1 MTHSTISVIGSANV
15 DLIMKME
22 RLPRVGESVPDAVFV
37 QTFGGKGAN
46 QAVAAARAGGEVLF
60 VGCVGDDVYGS
71 SDIENLRSAG
81 IDVTFTFI
89 EPEVASG
96 VALIMIGPNG
106 ENYLGVAPGAN
117 YRLLPGHVERAWEK
131 IARSKMVLLQ
141 AEIPMETVAY
151 AIERAAAAGIEM
163 MFNVAPARKL
173 EGIDLKK
180 VAYLLV
186 NETEASFLIGLPVE
200 DETQAWQ
207 AVDALKALGPRTVI
221 LTMGVHGCL
230 VSGQGLQQRIPAY
243 KVQAVD
249 TTAAG
254 DVFCGAL
261 AAALVEGA
269 QPQGAAHTDSAALLR
284 GIRFA
289 SAASALAVTRLGA
302 QPSIPTRHE
311 IDQFLSHAEAL
322 A

>member
-1 MTHSTISVIGSANV
+1 MTHSSISVIGSANV

-22 RLPRVGESVPDAVFV
+22 RLPRVGESVPDALFV

-46 QAVAAARAGGEVLF
+46 QAVAAARAGGQVLF

-81 IDVTFTFI
+81 IDVSYTFV
-89 EPEVASG
+89 EPKVASG

-117 YRLLPGHVERAWEK
+117 YRLLPGHVECAWER
-131 IARSKMVLLQ
+131 IARSAMILLQ

-151 AIERAAAAGIEM
+151 AIERAAAAGIEIL
-163 MFNVAPARKL
+163 FNVAPARKL

-186 NETEASFLIGLPVE
+186 NETEASFLSGLPVE
-200 DETQAWQ
+200 NEAQAWQ
-207 AVDALKALGPRTVI
+207 AMAALQRLGPGTVI
-221 LTMGVHGCL
+221 LTMGAQGCL
-230 VSGQGLQQRIPAY
+230 VSGQGLKQRIPAY
-243 KVQAVD
+243 KVEAVD

-269 QPQGAAHTDSAALLR
+269 LLPQ

-289 SAASALAVTRLGA
+289 SAASAIAVTRLGA

-311 IDQFLSHAEAL
+311 IDTFLSHAEAL